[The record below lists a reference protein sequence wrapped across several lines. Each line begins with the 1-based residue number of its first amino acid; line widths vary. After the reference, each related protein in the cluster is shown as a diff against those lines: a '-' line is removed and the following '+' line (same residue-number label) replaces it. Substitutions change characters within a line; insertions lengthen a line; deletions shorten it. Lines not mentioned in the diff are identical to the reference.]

1 VDLLAQSFCDP
12 PKFRT
17 HRNIITGPSGV
28 LTFGDLNRR
37 HLPLLYTSLNRALQ
51 HIDHLT
57 LNKELHC
64 TQLAWQALAGVD
76 DALEL
81 GGLPLAITLVEIGTQ
96 KANFKARFEAFA
108 VFLNF
113 FEMLCAKPVIKIL
126 QKLLEW
132 EWNGQIEVDPFRHK
146 ILALLDALYD
156 KFSGSKFL
164 APLFINEFIGRTALM
179 DRHQRRFAASF
190 SVKNETLLDH
200 PYLFSPSTKLAVFEF
215 WVLSNMEFQHRLG
228 WSLRRISRHFWNL
241 GFRVHE
247 PQSAYFGI
255 TAERQDILH
264 DVTKAVTGQSVA
276 VLRRP
281 MKVKY
286 AGEQGID
293 LAGLTSDLL
302 AKTIKADI
310 ARCLEMNLLR
320 EASGGVWFQEGV
332 DCTAE
337 FYRLGI
343 LIGLAVYNGV
353 KSLPLDFPPMFY
365 KKLVGEPLEM
375 SDMKAFDPELYRGWK
390 HLLEDDFAF
399 DDMTFE
405 YTYSTGTEVQ
415 THVLEQT
422 PEGVPLVVTPQNRH
436 QYITALFNAIST
448 TLVASSF
455 DALQTGIES
464 IIPRR
469 VLHFFTSSELQALVA
484 GKRVID
490 IHSTVMAL
498 KQVTVY
504 DGFSP
509 DDWVIRN
516 LWLVLLGCEPAQFE
530 RFLDLVTASDRL
542 PASFPANFKLTI
554 FKSGTDEEM
563 YSPPTVVRC

>member
-17 HRNIITGPSGV
+17 HKNIITSHAGV
-28 LTFGDLNRR
+28 LTFSELDRR
-37 HLPLLYTSLNRALQ
+37 HMPLLYTSLNRALQ

-64 TQLAWQALAGVD
+64 IQLAWQALASVH
-76 DALEL
+76 DALDL
-81 GGLPLAITLVEIGTQ
+81 GGLPLAITLVEIGTR
-96 KANFKARFEAFA
+96 KDNFKARFEAFA

-126 QKLLEW
+126 QQLLEW
-132 EWNGQIEVDPFRHK
+132 EWTGQIEVDVFRHK
-146 ILALLDALYD
+146 VLVLLDALYT

-164 APLFINEFIGRTALM
+164 APLFQNDFIGRSALM

-190 SVKNETLLDH
+190 SLNTETLLDH
-200 PYLFSPSTKLAVFEF
+200 PYLFSPSIKLALFEF

-228 WSLRRISRHFWNL
+228 WSLRRISRHFSNL
-241 GFRVHE
+241 GFRVNE

-302 AKTIKADI
+302 AKTIKA
-310 ARCLEMNLLR
+310 AVSRCLEMNLLR
-320 EASGGVWFQEGV
+320 EGLGVWFQEGV
-332 DCTAE
+332 DCPAE
-337 FYRLGI
+337 FHRLGI
-343 LIGLAVYNGV
+343 LIGLAMYNGV

-365 KKLVGEPLEM
+365 KKLVGEPLELA
-375 SDMKAFDPELYRGWK
+375 DMKAFDPELYRGWNR
-390 HLLEDDFAF
+390 LLEDDFVC

-405 YTYSTGTEVQ
+405 YTYSTGTEVH
-415 THVLEQT
+415 TYVLERT
-422 PEGVPLVVTPQNRH
+422 SEGDPLVVTSENR
-436 QYITALFNAIST
+436 QRYITSLFTAIST

-469 VLHFFTSSELQALVA
+469 VLHLFTSFELQALIA
-484 GKRVID
+484 GKRVLDVPATIA
-490 IHSTVMAL
+490 TL

-509 DDWVIRN
+509 DDLVIHN
-516 LWLVLLGCEPAQFE
+516 LWQVLLDCEPAQFE

-542 PASFPANFKLTI
+542 PSSFPANFKLTI

-563 YSPPTVVRC
+563 

>member
-17 HRNIITGPSGV
+17 HKNIITSPAGV
-28 LTFGDLNRR
+28 LTFSELDRR
-37 HLPLLYTSLNRALQ
+37 HMPLLYTSLNRALQ
-51 HIDHLT
+51 HVDHLT

-64 TQLAWQALAGVD
+64 IQLAWQALASVD
-76 DALEL
+76 DALDL
-81 GGLPLAITLVEIGTQ
+81 GGLPLAITLVEIGTRRD
-96 KANFKARFEAFA
+96 NFKARFDAFA

-126 QKLLEW
+126 QQLLEW
-132 EWNGQIEVDPFRHK
+132 EWTGQIEIDAFRHK
-146 ILALLDALYD
+146 VFVLLDALYG

-164 APLFINEFIGRTALM
+164 APLFHNDFIGRTALM

-190 SVKNETLLDH
+190 SLDTETLLDH
-200 PYLFSPSTKLAVFEF
+200 PYLFSPSIKLALFEF

-228 WSLRRISRHFWNL
+228 WSLRRISRHFSNL
-241 GFRVHE
+241 GFRVNE

-302 AKTIKADI
+302 AKTIKA
-310 ARCLEMNLLR
+310 AVSRCLEMNLLR
-320 EASGGVWFQEGV
+320 EGLGVWFQEGV
-332 DCTAE
+332 DCPAE
-337 FYRLGI
+337 FHRLGI
-343 LIGLAVYNGV
+343 LIGLAMYNGV

-365 KKLVGEPLEM
+365 KKLVGEPLELA
-375 SDMKAFDPELYRGWK
+375 DMKVFDPELYRGWK
-390 HLLEDDFAF
+390 RLLEDDFVC
-399 DDMTFE
+399 DMTFE

-415 THVLEQT
+415 TYVLERT
-422 PEGVPLVVTPQNRH
+422 SEGDPLIVTSENR
-436 QYITALFNAIST
+436 QRYITSLFTAIST

-455 DALQTGIES
+455 NALQAGIES

-469 VLHFFTSSELQALVA
+469 VLHFFTSFELQTLIA
-484 GKRVID
+484 GKRVLDVPATIA
-490 IHSTVMAL
+490 AL

-504 DGFSP
+504 EGFSP
-509 DDWVIRN
+509 DDLVIRN
-516 LWLVLLGCEPAQFE
+516 LWQVLSGCEPAQFE

-542 PASFPANFKLTI
+542 PSSFPANFKLTI

-563 YSPPTVVRC
+563 

>member
-1 VDLLAQSFCDP
+1 MF
-12 PKFRT
+12 
-17 HRNIITGPSGV
+17 
-28 LTFGDLNRR
+28 TFGALGRR

-64 TQLAWQALAGVD
+64 TQLAWQALASVP
-76 DALEL
+76 DALDL
-81 GGLPLAITLVEIGTQ
+81 GGLPLAVTLVDIGTQ
-96 KANFKARFEAFA
+96 KENFKARIEAFA

-113 FEMLCAKPVIKIL
+113 FEMLYAKPVIKIL
-126 QKLLEW
+126 QNLLEW
-132 EWNGQIEVDPFRHK
+132 DWIGQIEVDIFRHK
-146 ILALLDALYD
+146 VLVLLDALHD

-190 SVKNETLLDH
+190 SFKSETLLDH
-200 PYLFSPSTKLAVFEF
+200 PYLFSASTKLAIFEF

-241 GFRVHE
+241 GFRVNE

-320 EASGGVWFQEGV
+320 EVNGVWFQEGV

-337 FYRLGI
+337 FHRLGI

-365 KKLVGEPLEM
+365 KKLVGEPLELA
-375 SDMKAFDPELYRGWK
+375 DMKAFDPELYRGWN
-390 HLLEDDFAF
+390 HLLEDDFACE
-399 DDMTFE
+399 DMTFE

-415 THVLEQT
+415 THVLERT
-422 PEGVPLVVTPQNRH
+422 SDGEPLVVTAENRQ
-436 QYITALFNAIST
+436 QYITGLFDAIST
-448 TLVASSF
+448 KLVASSF
-455 DALQTGIES
+455 DALQAGIES

-516 LWLVLLGCEPAQFE
+516 LWLVLLNFQPAQFE

-563 YSPPTVVRC
+563 YPSFVDEANV